1 MKRFLMCCLV
11 LVFLLVSLGA
21 QSLLVS
27 LVGTGLDALN
37 TQDGILV
44 EIDGEHVYLGGS
56 TLGSLKRTLRNHD
69 FQQLS
74 FDYRLELYEQAKVGI
89 TWPAFKNLL
98 VGFGSGSKLQGDLG
112 GQLFGQI
119 ADWTAATTIG
129 VGLGTYLIDLF
140 FIQLLG
146 AGSSTFDDPLK
157 DFAVG
162 TMAVGAVLLV
172 AERLIQAVL
181 PIPYGTRYNKT
192 LRSGLGVTKD
202 GGDALA
208 MSLAVV
214 PYLETHQNP
223 SLSLKVFGTLTFPI

>member
-74 FDYRLELYEQAKVGI
+74 FNYRLELYEQAKVGI
-89 TWPAFKNLL
+89 AWPAFKNVL

-112 GQLFGQI
+112 GQLFGLI

-140 FIQLLG
+140 FIQMVN
-146 AGSSTFDDPLK
+146 AGSSSFDDPLK

-162 TMAVGAVLLV
+162 TMAVGAIFLV

-181 PIPYGTRYNKT
+181 PIPYGARYNKA
-192 LRSGLGVTKD
+192 LRTGLGVTKD

-208 MSLAVV
+208 VTVSVIPVIRVTELGMQIAATIH
-214 PYLETHQNP
+214 Y
-223 SLSLKVFGTLTFPI
+223 

>member
-1 MKRFLMCCLV
+1 MKRFLMCSLV
-11 LVFLLVSLGA
+11 LLCLLVSLSA
-21 QSLLVS
+21 ESLLVS
-27 LVGTGLDALN
+27 LVGTGLDAMN
-37 TQDGILV
+37 TQDGVPV
-44 EIDGEHVYLGGS
+44 EIDGERVYLGGS

-74 FDYRLELYEQAKVGI
+74 FNYRLELYEQAKVGI

-140 FIQLLG
+140 FIQMFN
-146 AGSSTFDDPLK
+146 AGSSSFDDPLK

-162 TMAVGAVLLV
+162 TMAVGAIFLV

-181 PIPYGTRYNKT
+181 PIPYGARYNKA
-192 LRSGLGVTKD
+192 LRTGLGVTKD

-208 MSLAVV
+208 VTVSVIPVIRVTELGMQIAATIH
-214 PYLETHQNP
+214 Y
-223 SLSLKVFGTLTFPI
+223 